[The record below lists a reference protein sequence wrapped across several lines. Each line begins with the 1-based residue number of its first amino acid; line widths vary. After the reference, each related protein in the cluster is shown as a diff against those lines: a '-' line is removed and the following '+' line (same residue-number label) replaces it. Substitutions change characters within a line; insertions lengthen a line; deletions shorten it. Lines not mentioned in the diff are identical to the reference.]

1 MKLNHLVNEQE
12 IMKSV
17 EGAKESKLDFA
28 YIDNVKYSNINKVCQ
43 VLADNKYIDIYVEKN
58 QELNT
63 YTVFVYDL
71 Y

>member
-1 MKLNHLVNEQE
+1 MNHLVNEQA

-17 EGAKESKLDFA
+17 EEAKESKLDFA
-28 YIDNVKYSNINKVCQ
+28 NIDDVQYSNINEVCQ
-43 VLADNKYIDIYVEKN
+43 ILADNKYIDIYVEKN
-58 QELNT
+58 EEQNT

>member
-1 MKLNHLVNEQE
+1 MNHLVNEQA

-17 EGAKESKLDFA
+17 EAAKESKLDFA
-28 YIDNVKYSNINKVCQ
+28 NIDDVQYSNINEVCQ

-58 QELNT
+58 EEQNT